1 MDEFTISAGSLCLLS
16 LVVGFIIQSVYRLFF
31 HPLRKFPGPKLGAIS
46 HLYEFY
52 YDVIYNGSY
61 LFKIEQLHQKYGPV
75 VRINPRE
82 LHINDPYYYEQI
94 YAGSSRIREKDPRF
108 IGVFTTPL
116 PMVATVGH
124 EHHRIRRGLLS
135 SYFSR
140 RALKKAELIIDQKV
154 DRLLVRFHSA
164 FKCHAVLPLQR
175 VFAALAAD
183 IVSEYCYG
191 ASQGYL
197 EQKVFQNQMI
207 DAVNYVMSMCHIN
220 KSIPIIPKLLRC
232 VPVGLMEKLGLQM
245 ADVIGV
251 RNLIRRQAA
260 KSLDKEW
267 LSHDTNMLSKNVFDA
282 IAAADVAPQEKTLRR
297 LEEEGAAL
305 FGAGI
310 ETTARALTVAM
321 SHLISDET
329 MIRKLRDELKQVMFS
344 PTSRPTWAELEQ
356 LPYLTGVVNES
367 LRLSFGL
374 VARSPRVSP
383 IESLAYG
390 EYVIPPGTP
399 VSQSAYFVHMNPQV
413 FPEPESFNPERW
425 IKAAEKGQ
433 YLSRFLV
440 AFSKGSRQC
449 LGMNLAY
456 AELYLTLARI
466 VRLVDMKFV
475 GTTIDNIR
483 VGRDLGHPAPKAGNF
498 EVKVEVM
505 GIASNS

>member
-1 MDEFTISAGSLCLLS
+1 MDEFTISAGSLCLFSFL
-16 LVVGFIIQSVYRLFF
+16 VGFIIQSVYRLFF
-31 HPLRKFPGPKLGAIS
+31 HPLRRFPGPKLAAIS

-52 YDVIYNGSY
+52 YDVICNGSY
-61 LFKIEQLHQKYGPV
+61 LYKIEQLHQKYGPV

-94 YAGSSRIREKDPRF
+94 YAGSSRVQEKDPRF

-124 EHHRIRRGLLS
+124 EHHRVRRGLLG

-140 RALKKAELIIDQKV
+140 RALKKAELIIEQNV
-154 DRLLVRFHSA
+154 GRLLVRFRSA
-164 FKCHAVLPLQR
+164 LEDHEVLPLQR

-183 IVSEYCYG
+183 IVSQYCYG

-220 KSIPIIPKLLRC
+220 KSFPIIPKLLRC
-232 VPVGLMEKLGLQM
+232 VPVGLLEKLGLQM
-245 ADVIGV
+245 ADVIAV

-267 LSHDTNMLSKNVFDA
+267 SSHDNSVLSKNVFDA
-282 IAAADVAPQEKTLRR
+282 IAAANVPKQEKTLRR

-321 SHLISDET
+321 FHLINDEA
-329 MIRKLRDELKQVMFS
+329 MRCKLRHELKQVMPA

-383 IESLAYG
+383 VESLVYG

-399 VSQSAYFVHMNPQV
+399 VSQSAYFVHMNSQV
-413 FPEPESFNPERW
+413 FPEPESFDPERW
-425 IKAAEKGQ
+425 TKAAENGQ
-433 YLSRFLV
+433 YLNRFLV
-440 AFSKGSRQC
+440 SFSKGSRQC

-456 AELYLTLARI
+456 AELYLTLATVI
-466 VRLVDMKFV
+466 RLVDMKLV
-475 GTTIDNIR
+475 DTTINNIQ
-483 VGRDLGHPAPKAGNF
+483 VGRDLGHPAPKSGSF
-498 EVKVEVM
+498 EVKTEIM
-505 GIASNS
+505 GIIG

>member
-1 MDEFTISAGSLCLLS
+1 MDEFTISAGSLCLLL
-16 LVVGFIIQSVYRLFF
+16 LVVGFSIQSIYRLLF
-31 HPLRKFPGPKLGAIS
+31 HPLRKFPGPKLAAIS
-46 HLYEFY
+46 HLVQGMCFA
-52 YDVIYNGSY
+52 NNP
-61 LFKIEQLHQKYGPV
+61 KGPV

-321 SHLISDET
+321 FHLISDET
-329 MIRKLRDELKQVMFS
+329 MIRKLRDELKQVMLS
-344 PTSRPTWAELEQ
+344 PASRPTWAEVEQ

-390 EYVIPPGTP
+390 EYVIPPGVSRRQLLTFFMYQTP

-413 FPEPESFNPERW
+413 FPEPESFSPERW

-466 VRLVDMKFV
+466 VRLVDMKLV

>member
-1 MDEFTISAGSLCLLS
+1 MDEFTSSAGSLCLLA
-16 LVVGFIIQSVYRLFF
+16 LVVGFTIQTVYRLFF
-31 HPLRKFPGPKLGAIS
+31 HPLCKFPGPKLAAIS

-52 YDVIYNGSY
+52 YDVICNGSY
-61 LFKIEQLHQKYGPV
+61 LCKLEQLHQKYGPV

-82 LHINDPYYYEQI
+82 LHVNDPYYYEQI
-94 YAGSSRIREKDPRF
+94 YAGSSRVREKDPRF

-124 EHHRIRRGLLS
+124 EHHRLRRSLLS

-140 RALKKAELIIDQKV
+140 RSLKKAESVIEQKV
-154 DRLLVRFHSA
+154 DRVLFRFRSA
-164 FKCHAVLPLQR
+164 FESQAVMPLHR

-183 IVSEYCYG
+183 VVSEYCYG

-220 KSIPIIPKLLRC
+220 KFFPIMPKILRC
-232 VPVGLMEKLGLQM
+232 VPIGLMEKLGLQM
-245 ADVIGV
+245 ADVIAV

-260 KSLDKEW
+260 KSLDKEP
-267 LSHDTNMLSKNVFDA
+267 LLHDNDMLSKNIFDA
-282 IAAADVAPQEKTLRR
+282 LAVADVPPQEKTLRR

-321 SHLISDET
+321 FHLISDET
-329 MIRKLRDELKQVMFS
+329 MRCKLRDELKQVMPT

-367 LRLSFGL
+367 LRLSHGL
-374 VARSPRVSP
+374 VARSPRIAPV
-383 IESLAYG
+383 ESLSYG

-425 IKAAEKGQ
+425 VKAAENGQ
-433 YLSRFLV
+433 YLNRFLV
-440 AFSKGSRQC
+440 SFSKGSRQC
-449 LGMNLAY
+449 LGLNLAY

-466 VRLVDMKFV
+466 VRLVDMQLV
-475 GTTIDNIR
+475 DTTINNIQ
-483 VGRDLGHPAPKAGNF
+483 VGRDLGHPAPKSGSFQVKARIMEIAGD
-498 EVKVEVM
+498 
-505 GIASNS
+505 S